1 MRTAASVFSW
11 LGGIATTIFG
21 FIYLSQGQTATYQQC
36 NYYYGCSTYTQKV
49 AYPTWVW
56 VLWVIFVIIRLIILI
71 WRQVAVENGNKVGCG
86 VCTLLFASLIG
97 GILTL
102 CIPEDQLGG
111 YTSSSY
117 HSSSSYRPS
126 SSSSSSSYSSSSYRP
141 TTSTSSSTQTT
152 KKVLTEDEKIELINK
167 YKKLLDDG
175 VITEE
180 EFEKK
185 KREIL

>member
-21 FIYLSQGQTATYQQC
+21 FVYLSKGQTVTYTTY
-36 NYYYGCSTYTQKV
+36 NYYYGYSQSTQTV
-49 AYPTWVW
+49 PYPAWLW
-56 VLWVIFVIIRLIILI
+56 VLWVIFVIVRLIILI

-86 VCTLLFASLIG
+86 VCTLLFASVIG

-111 YTSSSY
+111 YKPSSY
-117 HSSSSYRPS
+117 HSSSSYHPS
-126 SSSSSSSYSSSSYRP
+126 SSSSYGSSYRP
-141 TTSTSSSTQTT
+141 TTSTSSSTSTT

-175 VITEE
+175 VITQE
-180 EFEKK
+180 EFESKK
-185 KREIL
+185 SDLLNK